1 MPIPK
6 RVARFN
12 KRVTNRITRHIA
24 GWMPGFAIVTHV
36 GRRSG
41 RTYRTPVN
49 VKGEVLGWPSSLN
62 CDGFLFALM
71 YGADSDWVRN
81 VIAAGG
87 CRIETRRR
95 TYELREPQRFTDP
108 TRAGVPVPVR
118 WIMRRLDVED
128 FMTLRKA

>member
-1 MPIPK
+1 M
-6 RVARFN
+6 
-12 KRVTNRITRHIA
+12 TNRITRHIA

-49 VKGEVLGWPSSLN
+49 VFRQG
-62 CDGFLFALM
+62 DGFLFALM

-81 VIAAGG
+81 VIATGG